1 MVIVCGIMRYR
12 KKHKSS
18 SVALPTGTDVVHNNT
33 ATIAA
38 AKKEKSINEDI
49 FDNSTYGKFKENIFS
64 IPQNHYETHD
74 DNVYDEVPHQ
84 CNPSVSPLL
93 YINLAYI
100 YILVSSH

>member
-1 MVIVCGIMRYR
+1 MRYR

-49 FDNSTYGKFKENIFS
+49 FDNPTYGKIEGNIFP
-64 IPQNHYETHD
+64 IPQNHYETSD
-74 DNVYDEVPHQ
+74 DNVYDQ
-84 CNPSVSPLL
+84 VS
-93 YINLAYI
+93 
-100 YILVSSH
+100 H

>member
-49 FDNSTYGKFKENIFS
+49 FYNPTYGKVEGT
-64 IPQNHYETHD
+64 IPQNHYETSD
-74 DNVYDEVPHQ
+74 DNVYDEV
-84 CNPSVSPLL
+84 
-93 YINLAYI
+93 
-100 YILVSSH
+100 SH